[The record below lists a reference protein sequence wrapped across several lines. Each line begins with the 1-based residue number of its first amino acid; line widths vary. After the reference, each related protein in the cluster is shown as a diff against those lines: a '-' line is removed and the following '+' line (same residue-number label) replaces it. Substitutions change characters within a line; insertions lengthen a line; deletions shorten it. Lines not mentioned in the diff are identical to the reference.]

1 MVMLSIENL
10 QAGYTGAPVLHNI
23 TFQVEEGEILAILG
37 SNGAGKTT
45 TLRAVTGIIRPTAG
59 TITYCGEDLTK
70 VATYDMVEKGISMV
84 PEGRHLFGQMSIAD
98 NLLMGAYK
106 TKSKE
111 KIHAQLERVYEIF
124 PKLKERSGQ
133 IAGTLSGGE
142 QQMVAIARGLMCDP
156 KLLILDEPSLGLM
169 PKLVE
174 EVFEFITRINKMG
187 TTVIIVEQNAAETLR
202 MANHA
207 YVISSGETVLN
218 GTCEE
223 LLLNEDVKK
232 IYLGLSDPQQAE

>member
-1 MVMLSIENL
+1 MLMLSTENL
-10 QAGYTGAPVLHNI
+10 QAGYTGAPVLHNVS
-23 TFQVEEGEILAILG
+23 FQVEEGEILALLG

-45 TLRAVTGIIRPTAG
+45 TLRAITGIIKPTAG

-70 VATYDMVEKGISMV
+70 VATHQMVDKGISMV

-106 TKSKE
+106 TKTKE
-111 KIHAQLERVYEIF
+111 KIHAQLEHVYEVF
-124 PKLKERSGQ
+124 PKLKERSSQ

-142 QQMVAIARGLMCDP
+142 QQMVAIARGLMCEP

-174 EVFEFITRINKMG
+174 EVFQFIIRINKMG
-187 TTVIIVEQNAAETLR
+187 TTIIIVEQNAAETLA

-207 YVISSGETVLN
+207 YVISSGETVLS
-218 GTCEE
+218 GTGEE
-223 LLLNEDVKK
+223 LMCNEVVKK
-232 IYLGLSDPQQAE
+232 IYLGLS